1 LQKIGIYGGT
11 FDPVHYAH
19 LILARESAEIFQL
32 EKIVLVPA
40 ATSPFKNAPVAVAK
54 ARLKML
60 RAAIE
65 GEALFE
71 IDECELRR
79 PPPSYTIETVE
90 YLRRKFPDTEL
101 FLLMG
106 DDNLAGLPGWRRFAE
121 LQKMVTIIVL
131 PRLKTEVRHE
141 YLSVERRIDISATEI
156 RERVAKKKAISYFV
170 PPGVEKIIREQ
181 KLYQEVTQSIPIL

>member
-79 PPPSYTIETVE
+79 PPPSYTIETIE

-106 DDNLAGLPGWRRFAE
+106 DDNLGGLPGWRRFAE
-121 LQKMVTIIVL
+121 LQTMVTIIVL

>member
-40 ATSPFKNAPVAVAK
+40 ATSPFKNAPVAGAK